1 MHILQSFRIC
11 STMTFRTYWTS
22 SILNHETVTGSK
34 FLAEYI
40 YNAFALKYWRITVFF
55 LWFLQYNCLFTMGA
69 PGIVVARR
77 GGLRAQRAM
86 SGQRNHEKPVCGF
99 NLAPKKEDI
108 CGSPLTRN
116 FFMGGLN
123 VGYSK
128 W

>member
-1 MHILQSFRIC
+1 MVFAIQLFIHNGCARDC
-11 STMTFRTYWTS
+11 SGPPW
-22 SILNHETVTGSK
+22 
-34 FLAEYI
+34 
-40 YNAFALKYWRITVFF
+40 
-55 LWFLQYNCLFTMGA
+55 
-69 PGIVVARR
+69 
-77 GGLRAQRAM
+77 GLRAQRAM

-99 NLAPKKEDI
+99 NLAPKKEKKEDI

>member
-1 MHILQSFRIC
+1 MGNTGQGKRIINNLSKLC
-11 STMTFRTYWTS
+11 A
-22 SILNHETVTGSK
+22 ILNHETVTGSK
-34 FLAEYI
+34 FFAEYI

-99 NLAPKKEDI
+99 NLGPKKKKKKTSVA
-108 CGSPLTRN
+108 CR
-116 FFMGGLN
+116 
-123 VGYSK
+123 
-128 W
+128 

>member
-1 MHILQSFRIC
+1 M
-11 STMTFRTYWTS
+11 
-22 SILNHETVTGSK
+22 TGSK
-34 FLAEYI
+34 FFAEYI

-99 NLAPKKEDI
+99 NLAPKKEKKR
-108 CGSPLTRN
+108 SHLWLAAN
-116 FFMGGLN
+116 AEFFAGGLN